1 MGKDNNPGRGGRG
14 NNPQQG
20 GRGGR
25 GKGKHESKHNK
36 PQYKQEELKFSPYG
50 QAYGKHSA
58 TFDTVLEFIVNTI
71 QKTYKHG
78 QDIGESLLN
87 MEKVDLSDQEPVMGE
102 VEPPGDT
109 AIAGGAAAVT
119 MRARQQLK
127 SLEVKYSI
135 DYQKYSDRL
144 DILKENMLKAYSLIY
159 GNYCTQGM
167 QSRLQQLPNFTT
179 EIRGDPI
186 ELLKT
191 IQILMHDPVRGR
203 YPYATVCDVWRTLF
217 FTKQGENENILDYS
231 KRFKQS
237 RDVVKTYMG
246 DEMFHKFVERT
257 PEYRNEEDEDV

>member
-1 MGKDNNPGRGGRG
+1 MGRDNNPGRGGRG

-50 QAYGKHSA
+50 QSYGKHSA
-58 TFDTVLEFIVNTI
+58 TFDTVLEYIVNTI

-135 DYQKYSDRL
+135 NYQRYSNRL

-191 IQILMHDPVRGR
+191 IQILMHDLVRGR

-246 DEMFHKFVERT
+246 DEMKMSRRS
-257 PEYRNEEDEDV
+257 YRK